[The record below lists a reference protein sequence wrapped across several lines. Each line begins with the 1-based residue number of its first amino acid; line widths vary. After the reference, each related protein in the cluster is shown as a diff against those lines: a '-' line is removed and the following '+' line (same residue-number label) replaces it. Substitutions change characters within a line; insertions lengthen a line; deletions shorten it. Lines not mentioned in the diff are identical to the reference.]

1 MRPSPLLPRVH
12 FFVCANRREP
22 DSPLGPGCSAAGE
35 ELVSTLKRLVI
46 QSGQA
51 QSVWVTE
58 TRCLGVCPSKGATVA
73 IYPRSTIVS
82 EVLATDAA
90 ALFENAT

>member
-1 MRPSPLLPRVH
+1 MRPSSLLPRVH

-22 DSPLGPGCSAAGE
+22 DSPLGPGCGASGE
-35 ELVSTLKRLVI
+35 ELVSTLKRLAM

-58 TRCLGVCPSKGATVA
+58 TRCLGVCPAKGATVA
-73 IYPRSTIVS
+73 IYPRSSIVS
-82 EVLATDAA
+82 EVLASDAA
-90 ALFENAT
+90 VLFEKAT